1 MLTCFDQRIY
11 PFSRILTEKQ
21 IDQKI
26 AAIIKNKLIF
36 AVRFSPR
43 KSKFSQV
50 EIILKEIRSYL
61 EKMFEY
67 NREMLKDK
75 GVLSEINKT
84 GNFVYLIGEKQSSL
98 MQAKAVVKNVL
109 ESLVCLIVES
119 TSVDL
124 RVLSKFLEKAAN
136 FPIHLAKFNEKGYM
150 LITKDNIIKQLAL
163 KSNNFFKY
171 LGI

>member
-1 MLTCFDQRIY
+1 M
-11 PFSRILTEKQ
+11 
-21 IDQKI
+21 
-26 AAIIKNKLIF
+26 
-36 AVRFSPR
+36 
-43 KSKFSQV
+43 
-50 EIILKEIRSYL
+50 
-61 EKMFEY
+61 
-67 NREMLKDK
+67 
-75 GVLSEINKT
+75 
-84 GNFVYLIGEKQSSL
+84 
-98 MQAKAVVKNVL
+98 
-109 ESLVCLIVES
+109 IVES

>member
-1 MLTCFDQRIY
+1 M
-11 PFSRILTEKQ
+11 
-21 IDQKI
+21 
-26 AAIIKNKLIF
+26 IF

-109 ESLVCLIVES
+109 
-119 TSVDL
+119 
-124 RVLSKFLEKAAN
+124 
-136 FPIHLAKFNEKGYM
+136 
-150 LITKDNIIKQLAL
+150 
-163 KSNNFFKY
+163 
-171 LGI
+171 